1 MSISFSGLASGFD
14 SASYIKAI
22 MAQESIPITKLQT
35 KIDNSNAFR
44 GVFSTM
50 NTKLVTLKDA
60 ALALKDAASFTAT
73 KATSS
78 DTTKLSVTNSG
89 SSLAGDYTVEVT
101 DLAKAQV
108 TASKTF
114 ASGADFTDI
123 TGSLTIPLST
133 PGSKSID
140 LSGTEFQGKTND
152 EALALLAQKIN
163 AIDNTAVKAA
173 VVQTAPGVKQLVLT
187 GVETGKAFTA
197 GGPASFWGT
206 DNVTDAGPAKLKVN
220 GLEIESESNT
230 VQDAVPGVTLTLTGT
245 GTSAVKVVQDVDQIT
260 NKIDAFVS
268 AYNAVIDQISTNT
281 QKSVTNANGSMSLT
295 LQGDSTIRG
304 LRTQLGDWVNSL
316 FPTGGPFKILSE
328 VGLEVDKGV
337 TSAAL
342 MTGKLSFDKDKF
354 KQALGED
361 PAAVQ
366 HLFTGSNDG
375 AVAGVGQF
383 FADKLK
389 SWTDSVDGY
398 MVSRIKGYDA
408 DISFMK
414 EQIDSMQNRLDK
426 READLK
432 RRYANL
438 EVVMSQLNSQK
449 NWISTQTT
457 LLTNATTSN

>member
-44 GVFSTM
+44 GVFNTM

-78 DTTKLSVTNSG
+78 DTTKLNVTNSG
-89 SSLAGDYTVEVT
+89 SSLPGDYTVEVT

-114 ASGADFTDI
+114 TSGDPFTD
-123 TGSLTIPLST
+123 TGILTIPHST
-133 PGSKSID
+133 SGSTDID
-140 LSGTEFQGKTND
+140 LSSAEFLGKTND

-163 AIDNTAVKAA
+163 AVDNTAVKAA

-197 GGPASFWGT
+197 DGPTSFWS
-206 DNVTDAGPAKLKVN
+206 NVTNAGPAKLTVN
-220 GLEIESESNT
+220 GLSITSESNT

-260 NKIDAFVS
+260 SKIDAFVS

-281 QKSVTNANGSMSLT
+281 QKSVKNDNGTMSLT

-316 FPTGGPFKILSE
+316 FPSGGPFKILSE

-354 KQALGED
+354 KEALAED
-361 PAAVQ
+361 PDAVQ
-366 HLFTGSNDG
+366 HLFTGSDDG
-375 AVAGVGQF
+375 TVAGVGQF
-383 FADKLK
+383 FADELK
-389 SWTDSVDGY
+389 NWTDSIDGY

-414 EQIDSMQNRLDK
+414 EQITSMQDRLDMK
-426 READLK
+426 EASLK
-432 RRYANL
+432 RKYANL

-449 NWISTQTT
+449 DWMSTQAAQ
-457 LLTNATTSN
+457 LTNAATSN